1 MNPIVHIIHT
11 ESRMTA
17 LAITADKF
25 GLPSLAGWF
34 KRLSEKLEHS
44 RQVRSTIKELNRL
57 TDRELNDIGLARGD
71 IWSVAN
77 HDTTL
82 ERVRRTEENANLKG
96 WV

>member
-1 MNPIVHIIHT
+1 
-11 ESRMTA
+11 MTA

-34 KRLSEKLEHS
+34 KRLSEKLEHN

-57 TDRELNDIGLARGD
+57 SDRELNDIGIARGD
-71 IWSVAN
+71 IWAIAN
-77 HDTTL
+77 YDTSF
-82 ERVRRTEENANLKG
+82 ERVRRAEENSNLKG